1 MTVYETTFV
10 VDGKYPETEVLKL
23 SEKFTQLI
31 TAAKGE
37 VLKLDKLGKRELA
50 YRIGTAK
57 EGYYIYIEAKMDGE
71 IVKDLERNYRIDD
84 SILRY
89 LTIKKVT
96 VKPIKKKKKKTVAAT
111 VSAPAAVPGAVPGA
125 VPAAPAASAPV
136 AEPAAPAVPAVEK

>member
-10 VDGKYPETEVLKL
+10 VDGKYPETEVVKL

-37 VLKLDKLGKRELA
+37 VLKVDKLGKRELA
-50 YRIGTAK
+50 YKIGSAK
-57 EGYYIYIEAKMDGE
+57 DGYYIYIEAKMDGE
-71 IVKDLERNYRIDD
+71 IVKDLERNYRIAD

-96 VKPIKKKKKKTVAAT
+96 VKPIKKKKKKVAAASST
-111 VSAPAAVPGAVPGA
+111 APSSASARTAAPAAVVSP
-125 VPAAPAASAPV
+125 APAAAPV
-136 AEPAAPAVPAVEK
+136 AAPVVPPAV

>member
-10 VDGKYPETEVLKL
+10 VDGKYPEAEVAKL

-50 YRIGTAK
+50 YKIGAAR
-57 EGYYIYIEAKMDGE
+57 EGYYIYIEANMDGE
-71 IVKDLERNYRIDD
+71 IVKELERNYRIAD
-84 SILRY
+84 SVLRY

-96 VKPIKKKKKKTVAAT
+96 LKPVKKKKKKIAAAAAAAAA
-111 VSAPAAVPGAVPGA
+111 APAAAAPVT
-125 VPAAPAASAPV
+125 PAAPASVAAPAPV
-136 AEPAAPAVPAVEK
+136 AAPEAPVTEK

>member
-31 TAAKGE
+31 IAAKGE

-50 YRIGTAK
+50 YRIGAAK

-71 IVKDLERNYRIDD
+71 IVKDLERNYRIAD
-84 SILRY
+84 SVLRY
-89 LTIKKVT
+89 LTIKKIT
-96 VKPIKKKKKKTVAAT
+96 LKPMKKKKKKT
-111 VSAPAAVPGAVPGA
+111 AAV
-125 VPAAPAASAPV
+125 AAPAAAPAAAPV
-136 AEPAAPAVPAVEK
+136 ATPVAAPVPPVA